1 MADETRCRVSFPVL
15 RDKRVMAK
23 VSLWLTDDAEERERE
38 RLREEEY
45 AKLQRQIEFARQVS
59 RYLAAVK

>member
-1 MADETRCRVSFPVL
+1 MSFSVL

-23 VSLWLTDDAEERERE
+23 VEMWLTDDAEERERE
-38 RLREEEY
+38 RQRDEEY

-59 RYLAAVK
+59 RYLAAWE

>member
-1 MADETRCRVSFPVL
+1 MSFSVL

-23 VSLWLTDDAEERERE
+23 VEMWLTDDAEERERE
-38 RLREEEY
+38 RQRDEEY

>member
-1 MADETRCRVSFPVL
+1 MSFPVL
-15 RDKRVMAK
+15 RNKRVMAT
-23 VSLWLTDDAEERERE
+23 VELWLTDDAQERERE
-38 RLREEEY
+38 RLRDEEY